1 MSEAE
6 WRACPFAWDMWDFVW
21 SRSGD
26 RKKLL
31 FAAACCRRVWPYL
44 DRPESREAVEVA
56 ERLAD
61 GLAGKEDRIRARK
74 AAGRAAEGARDDP
87 RGWAAGAAH
96 EALEWWDGHYDGGGV
111 LMQVMDVAGEAA
123 YRAACPRSP
132 EYDPNHP
139 AGKAGWL
146 AEGAALAGL
155 LRCVFGPLP
164 FRPVTVSPARL
175 AWQGGAVAKLARAAY
190 EERSLPSGELD
201 PARLAVLADALE
213 EAGCSAAELLG
224 HLRLHAPHVRGCWAV
239 DLLLGAT

>member
-1 MSEAE
+1 MTEAE
-6 WRACPFAWDMWDFVW
+6 WRACPFAWDMWGFVW
-21 SRSGD
+21 ARSGD

-61 GLAGKEDRIRARK
+61 GAAGKEDRIRARK
-74 AAGRAAEGARDDP
+74 AAKRAVEGARDDP
-87 RGWAAGAAH
+87 RGRAAGAAH
-96 EALEWWDGHYDGGGV
+96 AALEWWDGHFDGGGV
-111 LMQVMDVAGEAA
+111 LMQVVDVAGEAA
-123 YRAACPRSP
+123 YRAACPQSP

-164 FRPVTVSPARL
+164 FRPVTASPAWL
-175 AWQGGAVAKLARAAY
+175 AWQGGAVGKLARAAY
-190 EERSLPSGELD
+190 DDRLLPSGELD
-201 PARLAVLADALE
+201 RARLAVLADALE
-213 EAGCSAAELLG
+213 DAGCADAWLLG
-224 HLRLHAPHVRGCWAV
+224 HLRDPGPHVRGCHVLDAI
-239 DLLLGAT
+239 LSKA